1 MEYRRLSMKQKAVH
15 WQRFHEQQSLKRAQ
29 QAVSRTSMTAH
40 RSAPSRSRV
49 NTFWSLDAMQTLVT
63 PSLLPM
69 PPAETAAPLPAS
81 NLAPSTAPLPAQAS
95 VPQLMQPP
103 GQLPHV
109 ESKLTWMQPSD
120 WQRQETLREAGIH
133 KRQRKSVD
141 PEQAQLHKEAEA
153 RRKRVRRV
161 NFDKEDRDALREL
174 ANSRNDGSKLEL
186 PPTPAGLRETALDG
200 TPRSAKAAG
209 LKLRKLT
216 RTFYERLKDPRFY
229 GVTEKQLRHVEVK
242 TKFCPTDSQDFEKE
256 WTTGV
261 RRLKQYGGSINF
273 GTLHADEDG
282 NLCGGWVSMS
292 QFLSESDTDS
302 N

>member
-1 MEYRRLSMKQKAVH
+1 MR
-15 WQRFHEQQSLKRAQ
+15 
-29 QAVSRTSMTAH
+29 
-40 RSAPSRSRV
+40 
-49 NTFWSLDAMQTLVT
+49 TLVT

-81 NLAPSTAPLPAQAS
+81 NLAPSTAPLPTPAS

-103 GQLPHV
+103 GQLPHA

-133 KRQRKSVD
+133 KRQRKRVD
-141 PEQAQLHKEAEA
+141 SEQARLHKEAEA

-174 ANSRNDGSKLEL
+174 ANSLNDGSKLEL
-186 PPTPAGLRETALDG
+186 PPTPAGLREMALDG

-216 RTFYERLKDPRFY
+216 RTFYERLKDTRFY

-242 TKFCPTDSQDFEKE
+242 TKFCSTDFRDFEKE

-261 RRLKQYGGSINF
+261 RRLKQYGGSISG

-282 NLCGGWVSMS
+282 NLCGGWASMS

-302 N
+302 D